1 MIVSHED
8 ALQSFVCFALNLLYI
23 LLSNGF
29 SIENL
34 NKLDDRLSSFTST
47 LVLMR
52 LTYQMTKE

>member
-8 ALQSFVCFALNLLYI
+8 ALQSFVCFCFKFIVYFYDL
-23 LLSNGF
+23 F

-34 NKLDDRLSSFTST
+34 YKLDNRLSSLTTTF
-47 LVLMR
+47 VLMR